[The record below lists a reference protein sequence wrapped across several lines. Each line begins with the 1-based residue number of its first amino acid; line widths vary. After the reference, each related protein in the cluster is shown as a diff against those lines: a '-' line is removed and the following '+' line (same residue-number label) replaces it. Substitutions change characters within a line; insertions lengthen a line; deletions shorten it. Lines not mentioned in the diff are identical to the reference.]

1 MSAVEVPA
9 LAVTVAATGV
19 PVATLAAAA
28 AAAAAVAAVVA
39 ASFSVHRIAWYR
51 SNKNKYPKGKKYQKE
66 TTQLHKR
73 PSLPCRSSSSFLIN

>member
-28 AAAAAVAAVVA
+28 AAAAAAVVA